1 MECKK
6 GMTAEGRVDKVIEL
20 IYHEVVNT
28 SKEEVV
34 QLKANGRAQ
43 ISLSDNKFVD
53 LLNNV

>member
-20 IYHEVVNT
+20 IDHEVVNT

-43 ISLSDNKFVD
+43 ISLSDN
-53 LLNNV
+53 